1 MGDTCRRGFTVTLY
15 GLRKLESAALASL
28 ISRVAKVTVTD
39 NPAESDGS
47 SALFVTSAE
56 GFLTHPDFFLPRKA
70 RTAVYTDSALQLP
83 CAKISPGSD
92 PETLFALLQELA
104 IPCERDQTEEYS
116 LTQREKDVLR
126 LIAAGLTNKE
136 IAEELNISVNTVIT
150 HRKNVT
156 QKLGIRSASGLSL
169 YALMN
174 GLI

>member
-15 GLRKLESAALASL
+15 GLQKLESSALASL
-28 ISRVAKVTVTD
+28 ISRVAKTIVVD
-39 NPAESDGS
+39 NPADGDGGF
-47 SALFVTSAE
+47 AIFLTSAE
-56 GFLTHPDFFLPRKA
+56 GFLTHLDFFLPRKA
-70 RTAVYTDSALQLP
+70 RTVVFTDSALELP
-83 CAKISPGSD
+83 CPKISRSSD
-92 PETLFALLQELA
+92 PETLFSLLQELA
-104 IPCERDQTEEYS
+104 KPDEDQTEEYS

-126 LIAAGLTNKE
+126 LIATGLTNKE
-136 IAEELNISVNTVIT
+136 IADELNISVNTVIT